1 MPLDATQKDT
11 TTLPSGSDYVDTISY
26 DKLKDRITKLVATM
40 EDMKGKLQSSRRLRY
55 EEIDIEAER
64 KSGRL
69 APDELYLPQHMIDS
83 NIRREQSSYI
93 QYITQSPRAVILQ
106 DFYTPSNDT
115 SILERDA
122 TNKIRYEG
130 WQTSLYRVIDA
141 FQQDGYSI
149 CELVHDQSKGGELAV
164 EEVSI
169 GDFGFVLDS
178 KDLQMCEQ
186 VVRRYYFTR
195 TALLGFTKPEAEDGR
210 GWDAEEVNIVISST
224 EGSSSATNNSS
235 YRDHSLYRVE
245 KVMFRVKG
253 VVQVAWC
260 SSEKGSDWLRAPR
273 PLYIGRQKKNS
284 VVDMLKKRTMK
295 PFDSDYETQYTY
307 FLFPYLVSENPTVS
321 ELKGRVYLD
330 QDAQEGAASLM
341 SSFVTAH
348 RRAAGLYFSKDTSD
362 PNDDILMQ
370 KNVYFKTGALI
381 NAKVT
386 QFQLAAP
393 SSDMLAAINAVVTSN
408 AAETS
413 QVNFAAQNRKD
424 SRKTATEITASQQT
438 QQQLSTVQVVLFSTA
453 LRQLYQTMFD
463 IIQSR
468 VVSGLI
474 EVDPTIKQMYSRKYV
489 VKPSGDTDVIERQQ
503 KISAMQQAWPVI
515 QQTPAA
521 LPFLMKLM
529 SLLFPDDAPQYNQIL
544 QQAQQAQ
551 QQGQNQQGMISGMI
565 EKAISVITGFV
576 NNPQYV
582 TPQGKQAAIG
592 LEHQLVQQMTPQQPQ
607 AQQAQLQAPQ
617 QQ

>member
-1 MPLDATQKDT
+1 MSSIVNTATDT
-11 TTLPSGSDYVDTISY
+11 TTLPSGSDYVNAAAY
-26 DKLKDRITKLVATM
+26 DKLKDRIVKLVATM
-40 EDMKGKLQSSRRLRY
+40 EDQQGKLKSSRRLRY
-55 EEIDIEAER
+55 EDIDIEAER

-93 QYITQSPRAVILQ
+93 QYITQSPRAVILS
-106 DFYTPSNDT
+106 DFYTPSNDC

-122 TNKIRYEG
+122 TNRIRYEG

-141 FQQDGYSI
+141 FQQDGYGI
-149 CELVHDQSKGGELAV
+149 AELVHDQSKSGELAV

-195 TALLGFTKPEAEDGR
+195 TALLSFTKPETEDGR
-210 GWDAEEVNIVISST
+210 GWDVGEVNTVITST
-224 EGSSSATNNSS
+224 EGNASSATSNSS

-253 VVQVAWC
+253 IVQVAWC
-260 SSEKGSDWLRAPR
+260 CSDKGSDWLRKPR
-273 PLYIGRQKKNS
+273 PLYVGRQKKATLVDKLKNLS
-284 VVDMLKKRTMK
+284 VK
-295 PFDSDYETQYTY
+295 PFMSDYETQYPY
-307 FLFPYLVSENPTVS
+307 FLFQYLVSENPTVS
-321 ELKGRVYLD
+321 ELKGRVCLD

-381 NAKVT
+381 NSKVQ
-386 QFQLAAP
+386 QFQLQAP
-393 SSDMLAAINAVVTSN
+393 SADMLAAINAVVTSN

-424 SRKTATEITASQQT
+424 SRKTATEIQASQQT

-463 IIQSR
+463 VIQSR
-468 VVSGLI
+468 IVSGLL
-474 EVDPTIKQMYSRKYV
+474 ECDPTVRQLYARKYI

-503 KISAMQQAWPVI
+503 KIAAMQQSWPVI

-521 LPFLMKLM
+521 MPFLMKLM
-529 SLLFPDDAPQYNQIL
+529 TLLFPDDAAQYNAIL
-544 QQAQQAQ
+544 QQAQQQQQQAQ
-551 QQGQNQQGMISGMI
+551 QQSGMI
-565 EKAISVITGFV
+565 QGMVQKALQVITQFV

-582 TPQGKQAAIG
+582 TPHGKAAAITM
-592 LEHQLVQQMTPQQPQ
+592 EHQLVAQMSPPQQSQPQ
-607 AQQAQLQAPQ
+607 
-617 QQ
+617 